1 MGIYIDPNFLKA
13 REEVMR
19 ANALKGVKNT
29 APDGKRDKKFLLITI
44 GAIAAVV
51 ALLALPGVIVNLFA

>member
-1 MGIYIDPNFLKA
+1 MGFYIDPNNLRV

-29 APDGKRDKKFLLITI
+29 VPDGKRDKKFLLITI

-51 ALLALPGVIVNLFA
+51 AALVLPVVIVNLFA

>member
-1 MGIYIDPNFLKA
+1 MGIYIDPNHLRV
-13 REEVMR
+13 REEGMR

-44 GAIAAVV
+44 GVLAAVV
-51 ALLALPGVIVNLFA
+51 AVLALPVVIVNLFA

>member
-1 MGIYIDPNFLKA
+1 MGIYIDPNHLKA

-51 ALLALPGVIVNLFA
+51 ALLALPVVIVDLFA